1 MSSCAFADKNSEAIH
16 SFYWAPI
23 VYCEFGYLYGSA
35 LKFFLSP
42 GRTGGLSSQ
51 STKETARRLVAPLYG
66 IQIIQAISFLPDG
79 QKTSQRRCTAI
90 DTYAVN
96 VSVNRNIIT
105 FPPKLCRAKNKSSRR
120 KNSYHLFNNKAQ
132 TRMPVLARRA
142 AVRRFRVFVG
152 SFPFSCRFAP

>member
-1 MSSCAFADKNSEAIH
+1 MRLCRQKFRG
-16 SFYWAPI
+16 YPQLLLGT
-23 VYCEFGYLYGSA
+23 YCILRIWVFIRQC
-35 LKFFLSP
+35 LKVFSLP
-42 GRTGGLSSQ
+42 RQNRGLSSQ
-51 STKETARRLVAPLYG
+51 STKETARRLVALLYG
-66 IQIIQAISFLPDG
+66 IQIIQTFSFLPDG

-105 FPPKLCRAKNKSSRR
+105 FPPKLCRAKKKSSRR
-120 KNSYHLFNNKAQ
+120 KSSYHLFNNKAQ

-152 SFPFSCRFAP
+152 SFLFSCRFAP